1 MPSRSCAWP
10 SRPAGGGAH
19 ESVDYFVLSLREHDS
34 KWVRAGLLLLAGED
48 YAAYRD
54 FVEANLDHAEPLVR
68 ETALEVFLSNESGRE
83 AEEQCRRSIADSCAA
98 VVRLAKRRLSLIK
111 V

>member
-1 MPSRSCAWP
+1 M
-10 SRPAGGGAH
+10 H
-19 ESVDYFVLSLREHDS
+19 ESVDFFVRSLREHDS

-48 YAAYRD
+48 YTAHRG
-54 FVEANLDHAEPLVR
+54 FVEANLNHVEPLVR
-68 ETALEVFLSNESGRE
+68 ETALEVFLSNETGRE

-98 VVRLAKRRLSLIK
+98 VVCLAKRRLGMMK